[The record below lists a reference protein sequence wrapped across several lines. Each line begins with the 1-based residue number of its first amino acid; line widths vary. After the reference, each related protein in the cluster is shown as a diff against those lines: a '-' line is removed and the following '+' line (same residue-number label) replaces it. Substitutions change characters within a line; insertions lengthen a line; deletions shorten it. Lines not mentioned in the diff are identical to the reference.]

1 MSTSHF
7 GTASIIVT
15 QDGIT
20 SFASALLNAQ
30 EYEIFVDDQR
40 IGVLNGYTSRR
51 TCSVSP
57 GPHSIYVRAYA
68 RSSTSLVR
76 PYGYSQNIAVD
87 LYPGEIKYLSCG
99 IAKGSALR
107 KTLIF
112 AGLLITILLFGGF
125 GPAMNLPSHTRNE
138 YSAIAALL
146 TVASAW
152 IGYSPIPGANIYLR
166 EHGGEEAVSKA
177 A

>member
-1 MSTSHF
+1 MSTCDF
-7 GTASIIVT
+7 GTASITVT

-40 IGVLNGYTSRR
+40 IGVLNGYTSRK

-68 RSSTSLVR
+68 RSSASLLR
-76 PYGYSQNIAVD
+76 IYGYSQSIQVN
-87 LYPGEIKYLSCG
+87 LYPGESKCFSCG
-99 IAKGSALR
+99 IGKGSSLR
-107 KTLIF
+107 KALIF
-112 AGLLITILLFGGF
+112 AGVLVSILLLAGI
-125 GPAMNLPSHTRNE
+125 GPVSELSRHARYQYTAM
-138 YSAIAALL
+138 AALV
-146 TVASAW
+146 TVACSW
-152 IGYSPIPGANIYLR
+152 IGHSSVPGANIYLR
-166 EHGGEEAVSKA
+166 EQGGTLLRQA

>member
-7 GTASIIVT
+7 GTASIVVT

-20 SFASALLNAQ
+20 SFASGLLNAQ
-30 EYEIFVDDQR
+30 EYEIFVDDQK
-40 IGVLNGYTSRR
+40 IGVLNGYHPRR

-57 GPHSIYVRAYA
+57 GPHSVYVRAYS

-76 PYGYSQNIAVD
+76 PYGYSQNVNVD
-87 LYPGEIKYLSCG
+87 LYAGETKRFSCG

-107 KTLIF
+107 RMMIF
-112 AGLLITILLFGGF
+112 AGAFITILLFAGF
-125 GPAMNLPSHTRNE
+125 GPVTELSNHTRYE

-146 TVASAW
+146 TVACAW
-152 IGYSPIPGANIYLR
+152 IGHSPVPGANIYLR
-166 EHGGEEAVSKA
+166 EEGGGESLSKA